1 MALALP
7 VLLALG
13 PALLLGGSL
22 RSLAAVQLRAA
33 WLFFVALGLQIVAF
47 PFGFLPWETGETP
60 AKALWLAS
68 YACLIV
74 AGVLNRRIRA
84 VSVVAVGLLLNVS
97 AIVANG
103 GRMPVL
109 PAARD
114 DSGHSYVA
122 EANSVADPSPAVGWL
137 VDRWAAP
144 DWVPLANVY
153 SVGDVVIA
161 VGAFLLVLVA
171 SGARLPLPGRRA
183 RRAIA

>member
-1 MALALP
+1 
-7 VLLALG
+7 
-13 PALLLGGSL
+13 
-22 RSLAAVQLRAA
+22 
-33 WLFFVALGLQIVAF
+33 
-47 PFGFLPWETGETP
+47 
-60 AKALWLAS
+60 
-68 YACLIV
+68 
-74 AGVLNRRIRA
+74 
-84 VSVVAVGLLLNVS
+84 
-97 AIVANG
+97 
-103 GRMPVL
+103 MPVL

-114 DSGHSYVA
+114 ASGHSYVA

-161 VGAFLLVLVA
+161 AGAFLLVLVA